1 MNHQISDAA
10 GLVWQAD
17 RLLTSNKDRTS
28 WTLREWCYYFHDI
41 ENPVPSM
48 TTEEIAAATLWLQK
62 KGYPIPTDCPK
73 RPESAFCKKD
83 GGCPAFRPVCLT
95 HGICQM
101 ARGMCDLVTD
111 VATCPTC
118 KEQFDSISLRNEE
131 SRKEFKISG
140 MCQKC
145 QDEVF
150 GRD

>member
-1 MNHQISDAA
+1 MNHEISDAA
-10 GLVWQAD
+10 GLVNSAD
-17 RLLTSNKDRTS
+17 RLLSFNKDRTS
-28 WTLREWCYYFHDI
+28 WTLREWCYYFSDK
-41 ENPVPSM
+41 ENPLPAM
-48 TTEEIAAATLWLQK
+48 TTEEIVAATLWLRE
-62 KGYPIPTDCPK
+62 KGYPVPTDCPK
-73 RPESAFCKKD
+73 RPETQFYKKD

-95 HGICQM
+95 HNICQM

-118 KEQFDSISLRNEE
+118 KEQFDSSSLRNDI

-145 QDEVF
+145 QDKVF